1 MTRRLLAL
9 STAAVLLSVGP
20 ATALLPPAQADTR
33 AAGTTASSPSMADQ
47 LGRLER
53 AHGARIGVLVLDTG
67 TGRVAQ
73 YRGDERFAYASTIK
87 ALAAG
92 AVLDRLDRRGLQR
105 RVHWDADEVVSNS
118 PVTSQHVEDG
128 LTIRQ
133 LIEAAITVSDNTA
146 GNLLFELVG
155 GPSGLQRELRRLG
168 DRTTSVDRWEPELNT
183 AVPGDRRD
191 TTTPRALVASF
202 RAYLL
207 GDVLPRADRQLL
219 RHDLDAAQT
228 GLGLV
233 RAGVPRTWRVGD
245 KSGSAEYGSRNDVA
259 LVRPPGRAPLV
270 IAVMTTHDDPAAAT
284 DDSLVE
290 AATRAAVRDLACP

>member
-9 STAAVLLSVGP
+9 STAAALLSVGP
-20 ATALLPPAQADTR
+20 ATALLPTAQADTR

-290 AATRAAVRDLACP
+290 AGTRAAVRDLACP